1 MSKKKKILFINGH
14 LNVGGVE
21 KSLTDILR
29 QINYERFDVELLL
42 LEEAGDYL
50 NDLPKTVRISL
61 KSLKNTYGS
70 FWASI
75 RRCLKKRDWFSLR
88 MRFVFLLMKFFGQD
102 KIRFARN
109 LLTERKHYDIV
120 VGFRPGICTQIAAYA
135 VYADKKIAW
144 WHHGEFNVSKD
155 EYVAQL
161 KQCITLVSVSN
172 SCTQMLV
179 AQMPEI
185 ADKIVVIPNMIDSN
199 LLAKK
204 SDVMLPY
211 TQKIT
216 ELVTVGRLVPEKHIS
231 NVIYAAK
238 RLKIAGF
245 LFQWHIVG
253 DGLLRD
259 FLQKEIIDENVADY
273 VILEGAKE
281 NPYPYIKNAN
291 IYVHPSYVESQGI
304 TILEAMALHVPCVVT
319 KSRGPCEFVQD
330 GVNGLLVDQSP
341 QALTNGVRRL
351 LEDEQLYAKIKS
363 GTVCPSQFAVET
375 VMQKIYNLFE

>member
-1 MSKKKKILFINGH
+1 MNPKKKILFINGH

-21 KSLTDILR
+21 KSLIDILR
-29 QINYERFDVELLL
+29 HMNYEKYDVELLL
-42 LEEAGDYL
+42 LEETGYYFKE
-50 NDLPKTVRISL
+50 LPEAVKINL
-61 KSLKNTYGS
+61 KNLQNTYGS
-70 FWASI
+70 FWNCI
-75 RRCLKKRDWFSLR
+75 RRCIQNNDWFSLK
-88 MRFVFLLMKFFGQD
+88 MRCIFLLMKFFGQD
-102 KIRFARN
+102 KIKFARN
-109 LLTERKHYDIV
+109 LLTEREHYDIV
-120 VGFRPGICTQIAAYA
+120 IGFRTGICTQIAAYA
-135 VYADKKIAW
+135 VHADKKIAW

-161 KQCITLVSVSN
+161 KQCTILVSVSN
-172 SCTQMLV
+172 DCAKML
-179 AQMPEI
+179 AAHMPEI

-199 LLAKK
+199 FLVKK
-204 SDVMLPY
+204 SDMMLPY
-211 TQKIT
+211 TQNIT

-238 RLKIAGF
+238 RLKTAGF

-253 DGLLRD
+253 DGLLCD
-259 FLQKEIIDENVADY
+259 SLQKEIIDENVADC

-351 LEDEQLYAKIKS
+351 LEDDQLYAKIKS
-363 GTVCPSQFAVET
+363 GTVCPSQFAVEA

>member
-1 MSKKKKILFINGH
+1 MVKKKILFINGH

-21 KSLTDILR
+21 KSLTDIL
-29 QINYERFDVELLL
+29 QHINYERFDVELLL

-50 NDLPKTVRISL
+50 NDLPKTVHISL
-61 KSLKNTYGS
+61 KSLKNTYGP
-70 FWASI
+70 FWAGI
-75 RRCLKKRDWFSLR
+75 RRCLKKRDWFSLK
-88 MRFVFLLMKFFGQD
+88 MQFVFLSMKFFGQD
-102 KIRFARN
+102 KIKLAEN
-109 LLTERKHYDIV
+109 LLTGRKHYDIV

-135 VYADKKIAW
+135 VHADKKIAW

-161 KQCITLVSVSN
+161 KQCTTLVSVSD
-172 SCTQMLV
+172 CCAQMLV
-179 AQMPEI
+179 AQMPGI
-185 ADKIVVIPNMIDSN
+185 ADKIEVIPNMIDEE
-199 LLAKK
+199 LLLQK
-204 SDVMLPY
+204 SSSIASLY
-211 TQKIT
+211 TDGVIH
-216 ELVTVGRLVPEKHIS
+216 LITVGGLVPEKHIE
-231 NVIYAAK
+231 NAIYAA
-238 RLKIAGF
+238 RGLKESGI

-253 DGLLRD
+253 NGVLWDNLMQMIEKKGMG
-259 FLQKEIIDENVADY
+259 EY

-363 GTVCPSQFAVET
+363 GTVCPSQFAVEN